1 VTRQQG
7 RQIVQT
13 RRRLGGVLGAAAI
26 GAVAATGTAT
36 AQTSPGPE
44 ATFDRIRR
52 TGALRIAALPGEMPF
67 FHKDLAT
74 GEWSGVAI
82 DMANSIASSLGA
94 KLEYVESTY
103 GNSVLDLQAN
113 KIDLAFALNP
123 TPQRALAIGFT
134 RAYYLHP
141 FGYVARRGF
150 AARTWEDLNKPEIRV
165 VSLIGSLSDVLL
177 ARYAP
182 KAQVIGAKAGDDA
195 ILLMQAGR
203 ADCIIYALIQ
213 ALGVSAKAPMLDQV
227 TLLQGPYVAL
237 PSAMGVQTEP
247 DRRWRDFLDSWTDY
261 NNGTRQVGAWMR
273 QGLQQMGVK
282 ADSIPASADL

>member
-1 VTRQQG
+1 
-7 RQIVQT
+7 VQT
-13 RRRLGGVLGAAAI
+13 RRRLGTALGAATI
-26 GAVAATGTAT
+26 STVAATGTAA
-36 AQTSPGPE
+36 AQTYASSGPE

-52 TGALRIAALPGEMPF
+52 TGVLRIAALPGELPF
-67 FHKDLAT
+67 FHKDLST

-82 DMANSIASSLGA
+82 DMAMSISSTLGA
-94 KLEYVESTY
+94 KLEYIESTY
-103 GNSVLDLQAN
+103 ANSVLDLQAN

-134 RAYYLHP
+134 RAYYMHP

-150 AARTWEDLNKPEIRV
+150 TAKTWDDLNKPEIRV
-165 VSLIGSLSDVLL
+165 VSLIGSLTDVLL

-182 KAQVIGAKAGDDA
+182 KAQVIGAKQGDDA

-203 ADCIIYALIQ
+203 ADCVMYALIQ
-213 ALGVSAKAPMLDQV
+213 ALSVSARAPMLEQV

-237 PSAMGVQTEP
+237 PSAMGVQMES
-247 DRRWRDFLDSWTDY
+247 DRRWRDFLNSWTDY

-273 QGLQQMGVK
+273 HGLLQMGVK
-282 ADSIPASADL
+282 PESIPSNADI

>member
-1 VTRQQG
+1 VPS
-7 RQIVQT
+7 
-13 RRRLGGVLGAAAI
+13 RRMFGTALGAAAI
-26 GAVAATGTAT
+26 GAAGAAAAQTAT
-36 AQTSPGPE
+36 SSGAEP
-44 ATFDRIRR
+44 TFERIRR
-52 TGALRIAALPGEMPF
+52 TGVLRIAALPGETPF
-67 FHKDLAT
+67 FRKDLTT

-82 DMANSIASSLGA
+82 DMAKSIASALGA
-94 KLEYVESTY
+94 KLDYVESTY

-123 TPQRALAIGFT
+123 TPQRALAVGFT

-150 AARTWEDLNKPEIRV
+150 VARTWEDLNRPETRV

-213 ALGVSAKAPMLDQV
+213 ALSVSAKAPMLDQV
-227 TLLQGPYVAL
+227 TLLQAPYVAL

-247 DRRWRDFLDSWTDY
+247 DRRWRDFLDCWTDY
-261 NNGTRQVGAWMR
+261 NNGTRQVAAWMR
-273 QGLQQMGVK
+273 QGLLQMGVK
-282 ADSIPASADL
+282 SESIPPNADL

>member
-1 VTRQQG
+1 MP
-7 RQIVQT
+7 T
-13 RRRLGGVLGAAAI
+13 RRGLGSLLGVAT
-26 GAVAATGTAT
+26 VAATGSAA
-36 AQTSPGPE
+36 AQTASGE

-52 TGALRIAALPGEMPF
+52 TGVLRIAALPGEMPF
-67 FHKDLAT
+67 FRKDLVS

-82 DMANSIASSLGA
+82 DMAKSIAA
-94 KLEYVESTY
+94 AFDARLEYVESTY
-103 GNSVLDLQAN
+103 GNSVLALQAN

-134 RAYYLHP
+134 RAYYRHP
-141 FGYVARRGF
+141 FGFVARRGF
-150 AARTWEDLNKPEIRV
+150 TARSWEDLNRPEVRV

-182 KAQVIGAKAGDDA
+182 KAQVMGAKAGDDA

-203 ADCIIYALIQ
+203 ADCIIYGLIQ
-213 ALGVSAKAPMLDQV
+213 ALGVSAKAPMLEQV
-227 TLLQGPYVAL
+227 TLLEGPLVAL

-261 NNGTRQVGAWMR
+261 NTGTRQVGSWMR
-273 QGLQQMGVK
+273 QSLLAMGVR
-282 ADSIPASADL
+282 ADSIPANAEL